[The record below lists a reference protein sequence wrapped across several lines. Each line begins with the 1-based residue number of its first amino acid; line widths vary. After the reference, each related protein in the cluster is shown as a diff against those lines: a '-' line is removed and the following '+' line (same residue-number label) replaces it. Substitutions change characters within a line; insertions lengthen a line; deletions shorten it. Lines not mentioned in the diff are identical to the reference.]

1 MASEAVAVAGDS
13 KGMELRTQLRLA
25 LIEADSPYGASQ
37 NEVCELVI
45 AAAMGGECLRGC
57 VQRLRGIEVALPFP
71 TGYIFYIGGEED
83 TILTSCDLH
92 FWRMHPLMCGEL
104 TVIGTLGH
112 RRTFAWDRRVV
123 GVNAVGQVF
132 TYEIND
138 ACFIMYVSDNLTQ
151 LISDGVSRRYIQ
163 VQRDLREGVLPQIVE
178 ICQCNEP
185 RSPWLP
191 PSFSQWLPVELG
203 GVLCARVPAERIR
216 RPIRLRPA
224 DFPDGVFK
232 AALALSHM

>member
-1 MASEAVAVAGDS
+1 MASEAIVNDGGVKAVDS
-13 KGMELRTQLRLA
+13 RAQVRMA
-25 LIEADSPYGASQ
+25 LLDADSPYGASQ
-37 NEVCELVI
+37 TEVCELVI
-45 AAAMGGECLRGC
+45 AAAMGGERLRGC
-57 VQRLRGIEVALPFP
+57 IQRLRGIEVALPFP
-71 TGYIFYIGGEED
+71 VGYILYIGGEED
-83 TILTSCDLH
+83 TILTSCDLQ
-92 FWRMHPLMCGEL
+92 FWRMHPLMCGEV

-112 RRTFAWDRRVV
+112 RRAFAWDRRVV

-138 ACFIMYVSDNLTQ
+138 ACFIIYVSDNLTQ
-151 LISDGVSRRYIQ
+151 LISDGVSRRYVQ
-163 VQRDLREGVLPQIVE
+163 VQRDLREGVLPQVVE
-178 ICQCNEP
+178 ICQGTEP

-216 RPIRLRPA
+216 RPLRLRPS
-224 DFPDGVFK
+224 DFPDGMFK